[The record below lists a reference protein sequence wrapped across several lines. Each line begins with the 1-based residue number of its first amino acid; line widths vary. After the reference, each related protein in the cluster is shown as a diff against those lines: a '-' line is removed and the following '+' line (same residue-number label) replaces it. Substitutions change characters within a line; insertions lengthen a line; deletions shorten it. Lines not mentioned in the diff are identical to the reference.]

1 MIRKISKYLTLLAAC
16 LCLSACSEDEEFVE
30 KVDNPATVEFVL
42 SGDVSDFIST
52 RATNDEFLLSDNF
65 QKPEHLYIFL
75 SLNSAS
81 GRTILAKT
89 LTGMTWNQ
97 SGNSY
102 VTSVS
107 FALPNNINLLTTTSA
122 RAYVVASKDPVEI
135 NGANIEPGS
144 MVQTDLTEQDIRK
157 LTFKTGNVNLR
168 DVYSTPC
175 NNLTHVNSEG
185 GEYYVTAHKSDITET
200 RIKFGSK
207 QQPIKLYHVASRVDF
222 IWSDGSDFP
231 NTSDGNPDQDPE
243 NEVFTDINDKP
254 VAGDAIIWSGSQ
266 FIRKNW
272 GTFDVCTDVNKLK
285 TNGAKV
291 GDVVRFY
298 FERPM
303 NSFAVDIKI
312 GGYRET
318 FSRKY
323 ADLNDN
329 YIELPVTE
337 TMLNLE
343 VHSWE
348 PLFQIVNVS
357 PDNIRLSKVVLVR
370 NQANSAA
377 SRQEM
382 TDGTYID
389 YITRLKIFEA
399 PTQGYLFQ
407 PALNEEGVSYIDK
420 APVEMT
426 IDYNYHTESQ
436 KMGRAH
442 AYIIQPGD
450 NMVTIDI
457 YSAKQAPLSANSASI
472 AQQSKVFTT
481 WYKIYLDYYANN

>member
-65 QKPEHLYIFL
+65 QKPEYLYIFL

-97 SGNSY
+97 TDNSY

-144 MVQTDLTEQDIRK
+144 MVQTNLTEQDIRK
-157 LTFKTGNVNLR
+157 LTFKTDNVNLR

-175 NNLTHVNSEG
+175 NNLTHVNNQG
-185 GEYYVTAHKSDITET
+185 GEYYVTAHQSDITET

-207 QQPIKLYHVASRVDF
+207 QQPIKLYHVAARVDF

-231 NTSDGNPDQDPE
+231 NTSDGNPDPDPE
-243 NEVFTDINDKP
+243 NEVFTDSNDKP

-266 FIRKNW
+266 FIRMNW
-272 GTFDVCTDVNKLK
+272 GTFDVCTDVNKLV
-285 TNGAKV
+285 TNNAKV

-303 NSFAVDIKI
+303 ESFNTTIQI
-312 GGYRET
+312 GQNGHSFDYDYKKLTENY
-318 FSRKY
+318 F
-323 ADLNDN
+323 DLTVTQEM
-329 YIELPVTE
+329 IELNVQTW
-337 TMLNLE
+337 N
-343 VHSWE
+343 
-348 PLFQIVNVS
+348 PLFHIINKS
-357 PDNIRLSKVVLVR
+357 ADNIRLNKVVLVH

-407 PALNEEGVSYIDK
+407 PALNEESVSYIEK

-426 IDYNYHTESQ
+426 IDYNYYTETQ
-436 KMGRAH
+436 KKGRAH

-481 WYKIYLDYYANN
+481 WYKIYLDYYNNK